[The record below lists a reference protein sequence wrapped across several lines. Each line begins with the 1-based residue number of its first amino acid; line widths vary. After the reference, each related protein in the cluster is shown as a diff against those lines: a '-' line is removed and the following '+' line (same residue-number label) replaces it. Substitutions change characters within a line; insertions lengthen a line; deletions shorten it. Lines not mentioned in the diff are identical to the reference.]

1 MSDGF
6 SGERSISLPD
16 MIIRACEN
24 DGLLANL
31 YITDIGFY
39 PHAIYHYRKRQQGV
53 AQYILI
59 YCIKGS
65 GWYHIRG
72 KRHEVKE
79 NQYFICRNYG
89 SLHHHRLRR
98 KQGRYSFH

>member
-1 MSDGF
+1 MIRMSDGF

-72 KRHEVKE
+72 KRHEVRE
-79 NQYFICRNYG
+79 NR
-89 SLHHHRLRR
+89 S
-98 KQGRYSFH
+98 KSVV